1 MTESSVVAV
10 ATNVLASPNEAFAA
24 IKERPR
30 AWLPL
35 LLLLAGGCVIAVLYV
50 YSVDLPWLMEQQL
63 DASEAQL
70 TDAQREQAVER
81 MANMTPGFPA
91 ALGAIGTVASILL
104 WFGVLALY
112 YTGVSFAT
120 GDGIKYKQW
129 FGLLAWSSLPG
140 VLGILAS
147 LVNLLTTDARFML
160 QDNINPLSFGS
171 LFSIDS
177 EGASTLQRIL
187 LSRDITFLWS
197 LVLMMLGYQQ
207 WTQRSLVTSAVV
219 VLGPLALIV
228 GVSAVIAMS

>member
-104 WFGVLALY
+104 WFGVLEI
-112 YTGVSFAT
+112 GR
-120 GDGIKYKQW
+120 
-129 FGLLAWSSLPG
+129 
-140 VLGILAS
+140 AS
-147 LVNLLTTDARFML
+147 CRERVYLCV
-160 QDNINPLSFGS
+160 
-171 LFSIDS
+171 
-177 EGASTLQRIL
+177 
-187 LSRDITFLWS
+187 
-197 LVLMMLGYQQ
+197 
-207 WTQRSLVTSAVV
+207 
-219 VLGPLALIV
+219 
-228 GVSAVIAMS
+228 

>member
-1 MTESSVVAV
+1 MAESSILTV
-10 ATNVLASPNEAFAA
+10 ATNVFTSPAEAFVA

-30 AWLPL
+30 AWVPL
-35 LLLLAGGCVIAVLYV
+35 ILLLAGACVISVLYV
-50 YSVDLPWLMEQQL
+50 YSVDLPWLMEQQI
-63 DASEAQL
+63 DASGTQL
-70 TDAQREQAVER
+70 TDAQREQALER
-81 MANMTPGFPA
+81 IANMTPGFPA
-91 ALGAIGTVASILL
+91 AIGAIGSVVSVLI

-207 WTQRSLVTSAVV
+207 WTQRSLVTAAAV

-228 GVSAVIAMS
+228 GVSALIALS